1 MKKIFKSVL
10 VATVVVAGLTGAFA
24 FKSDSVVKKSA
35 ATVTYVYSLST
46 SSGARTA
53 ANWTLI
59 SGSGPSCGTPGDVPC
74 KVSFDSS
81 VYPTLQS
88 YIDAQHFSS
97 DAEVAF
103 GTGVISKE

>member
-10 VATVVVAGLTGAFA
+10 VATVVVAGLSGAFA

-46 SSGARTA
+46 STGARTA
-53 ANWTLI
+53 SNWTLTP
-59 SGSGPSCGTPGDVPC
+59 GSGPSCGIPGDVPC
-74 KVSFDSS
+74 KVSFDTS

-103 GTGVISKE
+103 GTGVISKD